1 MYIILISS
9 SLQTFAI
16 FLVPSALTLRH
27 SSTLSSAASTAV
39 YAAQWITASGF
50 ASFITLWQAPASVMS
65 ISSTSTPMPSIPF
78 AASSSI
84 TSWPNCPF
92 TPVTRTLIRLNSSF
106 FHYYGT
112 KAGSGKCTLFKCLC
126 RRQPYVCFSYLQA
139 VSVHLIKITAV
150 LSA

>member
-16 FLVPSALTLRH
+16 FLVPSALTFRH

-50 ASFITLWQAPASVMS
+50 ASFITLWQASASVIS

-78 AASSSI
+78 AARSSI

-92 TPVTRTLIRLNSSF
+92 TPVTRTLIYLTPHSFRISTMAQRLAAANVLSLSAF
-106 FHYYGT
+106 
-112 KAGSGKCTLFKCLC
+112 A
-126 RRQPYVCFSYLQA
+126 A
-139 VSVHLIKITAV
+139 VSHTFVSLIYRRFPYI
-150 LSA
+150 LSK